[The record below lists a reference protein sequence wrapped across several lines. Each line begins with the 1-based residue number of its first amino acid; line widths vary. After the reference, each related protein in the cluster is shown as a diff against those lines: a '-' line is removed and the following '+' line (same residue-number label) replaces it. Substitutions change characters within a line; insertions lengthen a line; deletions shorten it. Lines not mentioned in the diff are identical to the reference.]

1 MFENRVK
8 KLEDDKNEGDGRCTG
23 ACFCIL
29 STCVGTFFPGLVLL
43 LLLLLLFCCFVVL
56 LFAKVCLG
64 ARRGFLVLFSAS
76 SLDVV
81 VVVVVGVAVVV
92 VVVVPLLLLLL
103 LLLAGR
109 QHIDGVACP
118 ARAGWVRPSA
128 GWCCQRQCKL
138 LATWMWMPPR
148 TQIPPE
154 DLNGA
159 MK

>member
-1 MFENRVK
+1 MFLHFKHVRWHVFSR
-8 KLEDDKNEGDGRCTG
+8 LG
-23 ACFCIL
+23 
-29 STCVGTFFPGLVLL
+29 VV
-43 LLLLLLFCCFVVL
+43 VVL

-64 ARRGFLVLFSAS
+64 ARRDLLVLFSAS
-76 SLDVV
+76 SLVV

-92 VVVVPLLLLLL
+92 VPLLLLLLL

-109 QHIDGVACP
+109 QYIDGVACP
-118 ARAGWVRPSA
+118 ARAGWVRPST

-154 DLNGA
+154 DLNAA